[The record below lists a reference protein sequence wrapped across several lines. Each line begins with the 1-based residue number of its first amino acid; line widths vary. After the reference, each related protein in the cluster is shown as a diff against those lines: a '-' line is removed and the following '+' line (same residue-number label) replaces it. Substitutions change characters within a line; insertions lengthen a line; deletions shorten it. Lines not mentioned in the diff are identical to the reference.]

1 MVDLVQSLIDFI
13 HPLYLNKTLGSELS
27 YVTET

>member
-1 MVDLVQSLIDFI
+1 MVDLVQNLIDFI
-13 HPLYLNKTLGSELS
+13 HPMILNKTLGSDLP